1 MTATRV
7 PAKFESMFGDVGI
20 DPTFEAIA
28 DESGVGVE
36 DARGVLTGAIDD
48 AETVQKIADTLCI
61 VPEALA
67 DRISSV
73 TNVNFARDLSDR
85 AAFEGMWPPA
95 TTERL
100 TATREQWDPDGVFAP
115 GPS

>member
-1 MTATRV
+1 MRRPVTRVSYFSSIPDIGASAYAFAMTATRV

-67 DRISSV
+67 DRI
-73 TNVNFARDLSDR
+73 ADR
-85 AAFEGMWPPA
+85 
-95 TTERL
+95 
-100 TATREQWDPDGVFAP
+100 
-115 GPS
+115 